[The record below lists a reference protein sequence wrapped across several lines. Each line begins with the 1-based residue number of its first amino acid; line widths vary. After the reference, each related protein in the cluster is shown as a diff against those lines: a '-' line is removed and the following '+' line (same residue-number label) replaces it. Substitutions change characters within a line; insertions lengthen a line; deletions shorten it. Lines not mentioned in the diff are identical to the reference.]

1 MHIDWKTWLPSL
13 NLSPA
18 SRHQRRH
25 KLAAP
30 IAVECCEARI
40 VLSMTPHQEFVGQ
53 LYQDLLARPA
63 DSAESAAFAGSL
75 DTGAATRTQVALTI
89 LTSTEYRSEFIGEL
103 YQTYLQ
109 RDPTATET
117 AQLLASLASGT
128 TVQQLTTTI
137 MTSPEFATLNN
148 AVTDNSAFVSAL
160 YQGALG
166 RPIDAGTLATVVFAL
181 NTGLISRTSLIT
193 TVVTSSE
200 FLTGVVGQ
208 FYQEFLHRAPA
219 AGEAAPFVA
228 QLQSGTPIEQVAASL
243 LGSSEYFAVA
253 VAEFNVLPDV
263 LLPSS
268 AVTFTEGGSRR
279 AIDATAVVGDSD
291 GGDFAGGSLTVQLSA
306 NATSSDQLSIRHI
319 GTGAGQI
326 GFNAALQQVTFGSSV
341 IGTYSGG
348 VGAAALVIQ
357 FTTAANPANVQELL
371 RNIVFRNV
379 SVTPSTVARTAT
391 VQLSDGDGGTT
402 TATKTINVRA
412 VNTPPVLA
420 LSSGAIEY
428 RRGIRTA
435 TVDAGVVIS
444 DIDNT
449 TFVGGQLIV
458 RTATGANANDRLQ
471 VTNQGTGVGQVGI
484 LFEGTTR
491 FVLFSGIKIGTL
503 TGGTGSVPIVL
514 QISSGATSA
523 AIQAVARSITFR
535 NLVTSPMGARVIEFK
550 VSDGSGGTSLAA
562 TRTINVLA

>member
-1 MHIDWKTWLPSL
+1 MQIDWKSWLLGL
-13 NLSPA
+13 NVRPA

-30 IAVECCEARI
+30 IAIECCEARI
-40 VLSMTPHQEFVGQ
+40 VLSFTPHQEFVGQ
-53 LYQDLLARPA
+53 LYQDLLLRPA
-63 DSAESAAFAGSL
+63 STDELAAFSGSL
-75 DTGAATRTQVALTI
+75 NSGAATRTQVALTI
-89 LTSTEYRSEFIGEL
+89 LTSTEYRIEFIGEL

-109 RDPTATET
+109 RDPSAAET
-117 AQLLASLASGT
+117 AQILSSLASGT

-137 MTSPEFATLNN
+137 LTSPEFATLNG

-166 RPIDAGTLATVVFAL
+166 RPIDSATLATVVFAL
-181 NTGLISRTSLIT
+181 NAGLITRTSLIT
-193 TVVTSSE
+193 TVITSTE
-200 FLTGVVGQ
+200 FLTGVVGE
-208 FYQEFLHRAPA
+208 FYQEFLNRAPA
-219 AGEAAPFVA
+219 AGEAAPFVS
-228 QLQSGTPIEQVAASL
+228 QLQSNVPIEQVAASL
-243 LGSSEYFAVA
+243 LGSSEYFSVA

-263 LLPSS
+263 LLASS
-268 AVTFTEGGSRR
+268 SVTFTEGGSRR

-291 GGDFAGGSLTVQLSA
+291 GGDFAGGHLSVKLTG
-306 NATSSDQLSIRHI
+306 NATSSDQLSVRHV

-326 GFNAALQQVTFGSSV
+326 GFNATLQQVTFGSSV

-348 VGAAALVIQ
+348 IGAAALVVQ
-357 FTTAANPANVQELL
+357 FTAAANPANVQELL

-379 SVTPSTVARTAT
+379 SVTPSTLARTAT
-391 VQLSDGDGGTT
+391 VQLSDGDGGST

-420 LSSGAIEY
+420 LTAGAIEY

-435 TVDAGVVIS
+435 TVDPGVVIS
-444 DIDNT
+444 DIDNA
-449 TFVGGQLIV
+449 TFAGGQLIV

-471 VTNQGTGVGQVGI
+471 VPNQGTGVGQVGI
-484 LFEGTTR
+484 LYEGTTR

-503 TGGTGSVPIVL
+503 TGGSGSVPLVL
-514 QISSGATSA
+514 QISSGATPA

-535 NLVTSPMGARVIEFK
+535 NLVTSPLGARVIEFK
-550 VSDGSGGTSLAA
+550 VSDGVGGTSIPL